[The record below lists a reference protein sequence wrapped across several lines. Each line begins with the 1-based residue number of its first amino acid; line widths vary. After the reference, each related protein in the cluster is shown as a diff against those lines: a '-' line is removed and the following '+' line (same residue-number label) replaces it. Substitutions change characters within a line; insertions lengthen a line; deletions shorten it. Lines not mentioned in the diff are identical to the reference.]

1 MSAQRA
7 DDRGRPPVAARP
19 VEPAASAPAVDRLES
34 EPSPAAH
41 TPVAQHADAL
51 APAEVQRARDETSRT
66 ERIGNNTAVANPVES
81 PPATVEGERRPG

>member
-1 MSAQRA
+1 MS
-7 DDRGRPPVAARP
+7 RPPVAPRS
-19 VEPAASAPAVDRLES
+19 VEPGASTPAVDRLES
-34 EPSPAAH
+34 EQSPAR